1 MNQIVKSARLTG
13 NVDPIT
19 LEIVRGAL
27 ELAAEQINAR
37 IVRSAT
43 SIVVKEMEDCSAA
56 VFDGRGRLLSES
68 ASVPIHL
75 NAIGLCLRT
84 ILDHYIKLS
93 DWKPGDVVLTNDP
106 YAGGGSLS
114 SHHTNDVIAY
124 TPIFWRD
131 QLVAFA
137 ALTVHHLDIGG
148 TWMGTKGWNVEIE
161 QEGLRLPPIKIVREG
176 VVDQQIVDIMILNNR
191 MPANMA
197 GDLKAQIASIT
208 LAQDDIVRMFERY
221 GNDTMLACFEALIDY
236 SERRTREEISGF
248 ADGVYTH
255 EELILEDGAQGGPY
269 RLCLK
274 LTVDGDELELDFT
287 GTDPQVKGPI
297 NAPLS
302 ATYAA
307 TFYVMRCLT
316 DSTIPN
322 TEGSKRPI
330 RIVAPRGSLV
340 NCQWPAATHQRMV
353 VCHSL
358 VDLIMGAM
366 AQSVPQRVMADS
378 CGCHYNEVFATDL
391 TTGKRVTFGE
401 VSPGGLGATAS
412 KDGANGLSCHVTNCP
427 IPPLEAV
434 EIENPVLFLRRELV
448 TDSGGAGRFRG
459 GLGVELTYRILT
471 PNPQLHRTSQKFAR
485 PPQGVFGGNPGT
497 LATWL
502 INPGTGGERG
512 VPNSIGDVEPL
523 EEGDVVLNRT
533 PGGGGYGD
541 PGERPLD
548 EVIADVLEGFISS
561 EAALRDYGV
570 KVDPA
575 DPGAATRISR

>member
-1 MNQIVKSARLTG
+1 MLTG
-13 NVDPIT
+13 GVDAIT
-19 LEIVRGAL
+19 LEIVRGSL

-56 VFDGRGRLLSES
+56 VFDGQGRLLSES

-84 ILDHYIKLS
+84 ILNHYIGLS
-93 DWKPGDVVLTNDP
+93 EWKPGDVVLTNDP

-124 TPIFWRD
+124 APIFWQGD
-131 QLVAFA
+131 LVAFA
-137 ALTVHHLDIGG
+137 ALTVHHVDIGG

-161 QEGLRLPPIKIVREG
+161 QEGLRVPPVKIVREG
-176 VVDQQIVDIMILNNR
+176 VIDQQIVDIMVLNNR
-191 MPANMA
+191 LPANMA
-197 GDLKAQIASIT
+197 SDLKAQISSIM
-208 LAQDDIVRMFERY
+208 LAHDDIVRMFERY
-221 GNDTMLACFEALIDY
+221 GKATMLGCFEALIAY
-236 SERRTREEISGF
+236 SERRTREEIRKFREGI
-248 ADGVYTH
+248 YTH

-274 LTVDGDELELDFT
+274 LTVDGDEIEFDFT
-287 GTDPQVKGPI
+287 GTDPQVRGPI

-302 ATYAA
+302 ATYAT

-316 DSTIPN
+316 DSSIPN

-330 RIVAPRGSLV
+330 RIIAPSRSLV

-366 AQSVPQRVMADS
+366 AQSVPERVMGDS
-378 CGCHYNEVFATDL
+378 CGCNYNEVFATEL
-391 TTGKRVTFGE
+391 ATGKRVSFGE
-401 VSPGGLGATAS
+401 VSPGGLGATARS
-412 KDGANGLSCHVTNCP
+412 DGANGLSCHVTNCP

-459 GLGVELTYRILT
+459 GLGIELTYRILT
-471 PNPQLHRTSQKFAR
+471 PFPQLSRTSQKFGS
-485 PPQGVFGGNPGT
+485 PPQGVFGGRPG
-497 LATWL
+497 ATAKWR
-502 INPGTGGERG
+502 INPDTPVERG
-512 VPNSIGDVEPL
+512 VPNSIGDIDAL

-533 PGGGGYGD
+533 PGGGGYGN
-541 PGERPLD
+541 PAERSVE
-548 EVIADVLEGFISS
+548 EVVSDVVEGFVSP
-561 EAALRDYGV
+561 EAALREYGV
-570 KVDPA
+570 RIDLA
-575 DPGAATRISR
+575 DPIHAVRIH